1 MIFFSK
7 KAVENFLNKEFIVTK
22 LTDRMGMRIKGPIIE
37 NIKEKNIRSEG
48 IVKGTIQIPPDGDP
62 IIMLSDHGTIGG
74 YPKIGV
80 VISADYDKLVQLVPN
95 TKIKFKLVNLSEAE
109 KIYEIYRLETDNLI
123 KPNKMNLIFKIPG
136 PLLVF
141 FGACSLSFGG
151 LIVKSFEGA
160 TLWQILFWRSLFFI
174 MVVFIFLLISYK
186 KKIFR
191 AFYNSG
197 IPGIFG
203 GIILSS
209 GFCGYVFAMY
219 NTTVANT
226 NFIIQTQTIFLAIFG
241 YFFLKEKISKIT
253 LVSIFLAISG
263 IILMVGSDL
272 EPGQMSGNLAAFI
285 MPVSF
290 AILILIIRKYPN
302 VDMVPL
308 QLYAGITAM
317 IIGYIIA
324 GKINI
329 SAHDIF
335 LGFLAGFFQLG
346 FGFILITIGAR
357 STPSAMVGII
367 MLTEAVLGP
376 FWAWLFINE
385 NSSFMVL
392 IGGTIVIIAVLLQ
405 FYTSIKN
412 ENQTILNK

>member
-1 MIFFSK
+1 
-7 KAVENFLNKEFIVTK
+7 
-22 LTDRMGMRIKGPIIE
+22 
-37 NIKEKNIRSEG
+37 
-48 IVKGTIQIPPDGDP
+48 
-62 IIMLSDHGTIGG
+62 
-74 YPKIGV
+74 
-80 VISADYDKLVQLVPN
+80 
-95 TKIKFKLVNLSEAE
+95 
-109 KIYEIYRLETDNLI
+109 
-123 KPNKMNLIFKIPG
+123 MNLIFKIPG

-186 KKIFR
+186 KKIFK
-191 AFYNSG
+191 AFYSSG

-241 YFFLKEKISKIT
+241 YFFLKEKIPKIT

>member
-1 MIFFSK
+1 M
-7 KAVENFLNKEFIVTK
+7 
-22 LTDRMGMRIKGPIIE
+22 
-37 NIKEKNIRSEG
+37 NI
-48 IVKGTIQIPPDGDP
+48 
-62 IIMLSDHGTIGG
+62 
-74 YPKIGV
+74 
-80 VISADYDKLVQLVPN
+80 
-95 TKIKFKLVNLSEAE
+95 
-109 KIYEIYRLETDNLI
+109 
-123 KPNKMNLIFKIPG
+123 IFKIPG

-219 NTTVANT
+219 NTTVVNT

-253 LVSIFLAISG
+253 LVSIFLAIFG